1 MKRILLVEDNEM
13 NRDVLS
19 RLLLRRGF
27 TVLLATDGGM
37 GFSVA
42 YRENPDLI
50 LLDLAMPH
58 VDGWECARRLRAERR
73 TRSIPIIAL
82 SAHAMVGERQKALDA
97 GCDEFDAK
105 PIDLDG
111 LLEKMHRLL
120 QTASPSV

>member
-19 RLLLRRGF
+19 RRLVRRGF
-27 TVLLATDGGM
+27 TVLLAMDGDR

-42 YRENPDLI
+42 CDERPELI
-50 LLDLAMPH
+50 LLDLAMPR
-58 VDGWECARRLRAERR
+58 VDGWECARRLRADSR

-97 GCDEFDAK
+97 GCDEFDTK
-105 PIDLDG
+105 PLDFEG
-111 LLEKMHRLL
+111 LLTKIDRLL
-120 QTASPSV
+120 QIPSHSI